1 MPDLLTLDAA
11 SIATQVAGG
20 AITAEAAAQAALD
33 RAKATEGKVGA
44 FLSLDETGAL
54 EAARAI
60 DAARKA
66 GKPLGPL
73 AGVPVAIKDNIH
85 VSGKPTTC
93 ASRMLGGFTANYDAT
108 VTARLKA
115 AGAVIVGKTNL
126 DEFAM
131 GSSCEN
137 SALKQTRNPWDVSRV
152 PGGSSG
158 GSAACVAA
166 RSAWISLGSDT
177 GGSIRLPASFTGLV
191 GFKPSYGR
199 VSRYGLVAFA
209 SSLDQIGPFARS
221 VRDVALSLRVMAG
234 RDPMDSTSN
243 PAPVPDYPTLLGK
256 DLKGKR
262 VGVVREYLDKLPNRE
277 VAKLCQDAIAR
288 MKQLGAE
295 IVEITLPH
303 ADYGVQVYY
312 VVASAE
318 ASSNLARFDGV
329 RYGLRVPADNGIAT
343 YIASRGGG
351 FGPEVKRRI
360 MLGTFA
366 LSAGAYDEFYGRA
379 ARVRTLIC
387 RDFDQA
393 FARCDLIA
401 TPCAPFPAFK
411 AGEKSD
417 PLSMYLCDVYTIP
430 ASLAGI
436 CALSLPVG
444 FDSAGLPIGMH
455 LSAPAYHDEKLL
467 HAAHALEQSL
477 LSDKNLKLDRMP
489 AL

>member
-1 MPDLLTLDAA
+1 MDALLKLDATEL
-11 SIATQVAGG
+11 ATQIAAG
-20 AITAEAAAQAALD
+20 AVTAQAATKAALD
-33 RAKATEGKVGA
+33 RIAATEPKVGA
-44 FLSLDETGAL
+44 YLSVDADGAM
-54 EAARAI
+54 AAAAAV
-60 DAARKA
+60 DGARKA

-73 AGVPVAIKDNIH
+73 AGVPVALKDNLH
-85 VSGKPTTC
+85 VAGSPTTC
-93 ASRMLGGFTANYDAT
+93 ASRILQGFTAPYDAT

-115 AGAVIVGKTNL
+115 AGAVILGKTNL

-137 SALKQTRNPWDVSRV
+137 SALQQTRNPWDVSRV

-166 RSAWISLGSDT
+166 RSAFVSFGSDT
-177 GGSIRLPASFTGLV
+177 GGSIRLPASFCGLV
-191 GFKPSYGR
+191 GYKPSYGR

-209 SSLDQIGPFARS
+209 SSLDQVGPFARS
-221 VRDVALSLRVMAG
+221 VRDAALALKVTAG
-234 RDPMDSTSN
+234 LDPFDTTSSEQL
-243 PAPVPDYPTLLGK
+243 VHDYPALLAK
-256 DLKGKR
+256 DLRGKR
-262 VGVVREYLDKLPNRE
+262 VGVVRDYLDKLPNRQ
-277 VAKLCQDAIAR
+277 VASLCEAAIAR
-288 MKQLGAE
+288 MRALGAQ
-295 IVEITLPH
+295 IVEIKLPH
-303 ADYGVQVYY
+303 ADFGVQVYY

-329 RYGLRVPADNGIAT
+329 RYGLRVAEPNGIASYFST
-343 YIASRGGG
+343 RGQG

-360 MLGTFA
+360 MLGTYA
-366 LSAGAYDEFYGRA
+366 LSAGHYDEYYGKA

-387 RDFDQA
+387 RDFAQA
-393 FARCDLIA
+393 FAACDLIA

-430 ASLAGI
+430 ASLAGL

-444 FDSAGLPIGMH
+444 FDASGLPIGMH
-455 LSAPAYHDEKLL
+455 LSAPAFADDRLL
-467 HAAHALEQSL
+467 GAAHALEQDMAADKSL
-477 LSDKNLKLDRMP
+477 NLDRMP

>member
-1 MPDLLTLDAA
+1 MDALLKLDATEL
-11 SIATQVAGG
+11 ATQVATG
-20 AITAEAAAQAALD
+20 AVTALAATQATLAQVA
-33 RAKATEGKVGA
+33 ATEPKVGA
-44 FLSLDETGAL
+44 YLCLDHAGAL
-54 EAARAI
+54 LAATQI

-73 AGVPVAIKDNIH
+73 AGVPVALKDNLN
-85 VSGKPTTC
+85 VQGSPTTC
-93 ASRMLGGFTANYDAT
+93 ASRILKGFVAPYDAT

-115 AGAVIVGKTNL
+115 AGAVILGKTNL

-137 SALKQTRNPWDVSRV
+137 SALQQTRNPWDVSRV

-166 RSAWISLGSDT
+166 RSAFVSFGSDT
-177 GGSIRLPASFTGLV
+177 GGSIRLPASFCGLV
-191 GFKPSYGR
+191 GYKPSYGR

-209 SSLDQIGPFARS
+209 SSLDQVGPFARS
-221 VRDVALSLRVMAG
+221 VRDVALALKVTAG
-234 RDPMDSTSN
+234 LDPMDTTSS
-243 PAPVPDYPTLLGK
+243 AQPVPDYPALLAR

-262 VGVVREYLDKLPNRE
+262 VGVVREYLDKLPNRQ
-277 VAKLCQDAIAR
+277 VANLCQAAIAR
-288 MKQLGAE
+288 MQALGAQV
-295 IVEITLPH
+295 VEIKLPH
-303 ADYGVQVYY
+303 ADFGVQVYY

-329 RYGLRVPADNGIAT
+329 RYGLRVPADNGIRAYFST
-343 YIASRGGG
+343 RGQG

-360 MLGTFA
+360 MLGTYA
-366 LSAGAYDEFYGRA
+366 LSAGHYDEYYGKA

-393 FARCDLIA
+393 FAACDLIA

-430 ASLAGI
+430 ASLAGLS
-436 CALSLPVG
+436 ALSLPVG
-444 FDSAGLPIGMH
+444 FDQSGLPIGMH
-455 LSAPAYHDEKLL
+455 LSAPAFHDDKLL
-467 HAAHALEQSL
+467 SAAHALEQDLHADQSL
-477 LSDKNLKLDRMP
+477 QLARTPSL
-489 AL
+489 